1 VSLFTRENVWRRW
14 IPAAIWAAIIS
25 LFSTHWFT
33 SENTST
39 FIEPIFRWILP
50 GASAATIELLHA
62 LVRKSGHVVEY
73 FIFSLLLLRAIRGGR
88 HGLRLGWALAVVLIV
103 GAYASL
109 DEYHQSFVP
118 GRTAA
123 VSDVMLDTSAG
134 ILGQILAALFIAWG
148 EERQKPAP
156 A

>member
-1 VSLFTRENVWRRW
+1 VSSFTATSPWKRW
-14 IPAAIWAAIIS
+14 LPVVLWAALIS

-33 SENTST
+33 SENTSSV
-39 FIEPIFRWILP
+39 IEPIFRWLLP
-50 GASAATIELLHA
+50 GASQATIDLLHA

-73 FIFSLLLLRAIRGGR
+73 FIFSLLLLRAIRAGR
-88 HGLRLGWALAVVLIV
+88 RGLRLGWALTVILIV

-134 ILGQILAALFIAWG
+134 ILGQVIAALFIVWG
-148 EERQKPAP
+148 EDRRKPAP

>member
-1 VSLFTRENVWRRW
+1 MTSPPAPSPWRLW
-14 IPAAIWAAIIS
+14 VPVVLWAALIS

-33 SENTST
+33 SENTAT
-39 FIEPIFRWILP
+39 VVVPIFRWLLP
-50 GASAATIELLHA
+50 FASQATIDLLHA
-62 LVRKSGHVVEY
+62 LVRKSGHVIEY
-73 FIFSLLLLRAIRGGR
+73 FILSLLLLRAIRAGQRGM
-88 HGLRLGWALAVVLIV
+88 RLGWALAVILIV

-123 VSDVMLDTSAG
+123 VSDVLLDTSAG
-134 ILGQILAALFIAWG
+134 ILGQVFAALFIAWRG
-148 EERQKPAP
+148 ERRKPAP

>member
-1 VSLFTRENVWRRW
+1 VTSSTAASPWRLW
-14 IPAAIWAAIIS
+14 IPVVLWAALIS

-39 FIEPIFRWILP
+39 VVEPIFRWLLP
-50 GASAATIELLHA
+50 FASQATIDWLHA

-73 FIFSLLLLRAIRGGR
+73 FIFSLLLLRAVRAGR
-88 HGLRLGWALAVVLIV
+88 RGLRLNWTLAIILIV

-123 VSDVMLDTSAG
+123 VSDVLLDTSAG
-134 ILGQILAALFIAWG
+134 VLAQAIAAMFIVRS
-148 EERQKPAP
+148 ENRRKPAP